1 MKLSGWKEEVVHSC
15 WVTQKKLH
23 RQHPCLNVPTGSDE
37 ERFSLSSE
45 SVSIP
50 PASTRLT
57 PLNPFLDHKLFRFR
71 FSWSSSHPS
80 LICSYISSK
89 NLVIRVPT
97 RGDSEN
103 YSKSIKVFLV
113 RSGPHAAEASEHVVI
128 YFRKVQMQFDLWNEC
143 QIAIYTVFARSRR
156 KCYQQNRFPSKCRT
170 CESEVGEMCW
180 ILRV

>member
-156 KCYQQNRFPSKCRT
+156 KCYQQKRFPSECRT